1 MQASS
6 MCTVASGEEPPHIFD
21 LERNERCDVRPAST
35 SATVLGAST
44 IRAPRVANASACST
58 IASSREE
65 AHRTN
70 CVYARWASADNCA
83 VAGKLLGSTNCGRIE
98 LPTFRAWAPVD
109 LV

>member
-1 MQASS
+1 MLEK
-6 MCTVASGEEPPHIFD
+6 TVPLPVAIPTPQPATSPS
-21 LERNERCDVRPAST
+21 ERRRSVQ
-35 SATVLGAST
+35 
-44 IRAPRVANASACST
+44 
-58 IASSREE
+58 REE
-65 AHRTN
+65 ARRTN